1 MKRAD
6 AIGWIGCC
14 LLLVTGPARGAISV
28 GDWTPIFRGVDFA
41 AGSAD
46 AAEPRLQ
53 QVRAVRIDLRVP
65 GVELFATPSNGDAPL
80 ETTSETTTE
89 FLLHHKLQVAINAN
103 FYAPCCTPGDKDL
116 LGLAMS
122 KGDVVSPPRG
132 NGTGQVALVITR
144 DNRARIVT
152 TPDDFPTKPYWTAVA
167 GSAIVLADGKL
178 PEFPQTEFNKTAHPR
193 TAVGVSQDGRYLF
206 LLVIDGRQPGYSE
219 GAPIEDV
226 ADWLKRFGAHDGLN
240 LDGGGSTALVR
251 AEGDKA
257 TTLNRPSGVA
267 LGSSENAGKTGAE
280 RQQRSNGN
288 NLGVWAPPLV
298 GAR

>member
-6 AIGWIGCC
+6 AIVWVACC
-14 LLLVTGPARGAISV
+14 LLFAASPARAEVKVGAWSPV
-28 GDWTPIFRGVDFA
+28 FRGVEFA

-46 AAEPRLQ
+46 AAEPHRQ
-53 QVRAVRIDLRVP
+53 EVRVVRIDLRTP

-80 ETTSETTTE
+80 ETTSETTAE

-122 KGDVVSPPRG
+122 KGEVVSPPRG
-132 NGTGQVALVITR
+132 TGIGNVALVITR
-144 DNRARIVT
+144 DNRAHIVQ
-152 TPDDFPTKPYWTAVA
+152 TPDEFPTQPYWTAVA
-167 GSAIVLADGKL
+167 GSSIVLVDGKR

-193 TAVGVSQDGRYLF
+193 SAVGVSKDGRYLF
-206 LLVIDGRQPGYSE
+206 LLVIDGRQPDYSE

-251 AEGDKA
+251 ADGDKSV
-257 TTLNRPSGVA
+257 TLNRPSGVA
-267 LGSSENAGKTGAE
+267 LGSSENAGKAGAE

-288 NLGVWAPPLV
+288 NLGVWAPPLT
-298 GAR
+298 GPR